1 MIFFAF
7 TVPTDK
13 ESESY
18 LDIHNVGIESNDGV
32 DLSPTVRPKGRK
44 DYILLYT
51 HNAKL
56 KVKLSDGTERVVD
69 SHCVLFKPSQPQD
82 YSLYPDPEGKLCWI
96 HFNGTFAIDILRKAS
111 LYNTFTPVQRS
122 EEIYELFKELVIT
135 LRRMEP
141 NYKLICNS
149 LFLKLLFLLSEN
161 ITEPTE
167 KAALSEE
174 AQKKHNQKR
183 INPAIVYINE
193 NLDKNFTLETLA
205 SICALSKTSFT
216 HTFSKTLGVSPIA
229 YAIARKLAALDPERF
244 ESAAGRIAIKAQRAR
259 ERRQE
264 QLNHEKNLRTG
275 KKKAEK
281 PAPPDKKRQAEEEK
295 APAPGKKKNT
305 RPGPKERSAAARQRQ
320 KSQARARFAGSRPVK
335 KGKGSGRKDR

>member
-1 MIFFAF
+1 MEELYMIFFAF

-229 YAIARKLAALDPERF
+229 YAIARKLEASLYYLLETNASIKEIADKFGFKSPFYYSNRF
-244 ESAAGRIAIKAQRAR
+244 KQQYGISPSEYRKK
-259 ERRQE
+259 E
-264 QLNHEKNLRTG
+264 QL
-275 KKKAEK
+275 
-281 PAPPDKKRQAEEEK
+281 
-295 APAPGKKKNT
+295 
-305 RPGPKERSAAARQRQ
+305 
-320 KSQARARFAGSRPVK
+320 
-335 KGKGSGRKDR
+335 